1 MNNELAFKD
10 FKSAVAVV
18 EILINNGYVCM
29 ISVEEHLWIVNYEFG
44 VWDSINSEMVANRN
58 GVVFMTREEFDDK
71 LYENSEDISEVYN
84 FNNEKI
90 GEING

>member
-1 MNNELAFKD
+1 MNNELSFKD

-44 VWDSINSEMVANRN
+44 VWDSRNSEMVANRN

>member
-29 ISVEEHLWIVNYEFG
+29 ISVEEHLCIVNYEFG
-44 VWDSINSEMVANRN
+44 VWDSINSEMIADRN

-71 LYENSEDISEVYN
+71 LYENSEDISEVYS

-90 GEING
+90 GEVNG